1 MTGDG
6 LGIRGAFVRAWS
18 LSHTIPSHHHPTAGR
33 RRGLPTS
40 LQSAA
45 GPPRGPPAGR
55 PARHRPSWRNFAE
68 LRFRPAEESAPSPS
82 RPAPSQCPRLLVL
95 AQPGAPVI
103 GRAPGVH
110 CVYANQSPA
119 PQVCPTPA
127 GAPQRLARRWAP
139 EPRTV
144 IAEKIQSK
152 DQAIRSWE
160 IFPSTSKML
169 NDARSVH
176 LPPRHTGDNSCT
188 WEKCTNGGPVLQW

>member
-1 MTGDG
+1 MRLLCFTSQYTWPSFSLGLYVGVPCKISVLGSPRPGGQVTGDG

-110 CVYANQSPA
+110 CMQM
-119 PQVCPTPA
+119 TP
-127 GAPQRLARRWAP
+127 PLWQKVKR
-139 EPRTV
+139 
-144 IAEKIQSK
+144 
-152 DQAIRSWE
+152 
-160 IFPSTSKML
+160 
-169 NDARSVH
+169 N
-176 LPPRHTGDNSCT
+176 
-188 WEKCTNGGPVLQW
+188 